1 MTANV
6 RTATY
11 QRAYADALR
20 AAAAHV
26 EREPTK
32 IQTRKEIA
40 AEILELKPGTPKLP
54 KDIK

>member
-6 RTATY
+6 RTAMY

-26 EREPTK
+26 VREPTK
-32 IQTRKEIA
+32 MQTRNELA
-40 AEILELKPGTPKLP
+40 AEILALKPTKEV
-54 KDIK
+54 K